1 MHALVQ
7 RIYPWP
13 QLRMLYRIGY
23 PHCQC
28 EVRDGD
34 VKALYIRDR
43 ISRTHSIIHGEL
55 HAQDS
60 DLHKLHARSHEH
72 NHHHV
77 WASKHDHQDVD
88 QNHLHHSQC
97 GVLRDNNHQLM
108 ELQEDEYL
116 PMLVRNVV
124 KSDDDNL
131 AHDPSLVQKN
141 RVVQAQ
147 NPLQFQLDDQA
158 QNLFQY
164 Q

>member
-1 MHALVQ
+1 
-7 RIYPWP
+7 
-13 QLRMLYRIGY
+13 
-23 PHCQC
+23 
-28 EVRDGD
+28 
-34 VKALYIRDR
+34 
-43 ISRTHSIIHGEL
+43 
-55 HAQDS
+55 
-60 DLHKLHARSHEH
+60 
-72 NHHHV
+72 
-77 WASKHDHQDVD
+77 
-88 QNHLHHSQC
+88 
-97 GVLRDNNHQLM
+97 M

-131 AHDPSLVQKN
+131 AHDPFLVQKN

>member
-1 MHALVQ
+1 MHAQVSLILFFQLLSLLVFVQPQPRAHVQAHQGFSVFRLKSAALWALNVHALVQ

-77 WASKHDHQDVD
+77 
-88 QNHLHHSQC
+88 
-97 GVLRDNNHQLM
+97 
-108 ELQEDEYL
+108 
-116 PMLVRNVV
+116 
-124 KSDDDNL
+124 
-131 AHDPSLVQKN
+131 
-141 RVVQAQ
+141 
-147 NPLQFQLDDQA
+147 
-158 QNLFQY
+158 
-164 Q
+164 

>member
-1 MHALVQ
+1 
-7 RIYPWP
+7 
-13 QLRMLYRIGY
+13 
-23 PHCQC
+23 
-28 EVRDGD
+28 
-34 VKALYIRDR
+34 
-43 ISRTHSIIHGEL
+43 
-55 HAQDS
+55 
-60 DLHKLHARSHEH
+60 
-72 NHHHV
+72 
-77 WASKHDHQDVD
+77 
-88 QNHLHHSQC
+88 
-97 GVLRDNNHQLM
+97 M